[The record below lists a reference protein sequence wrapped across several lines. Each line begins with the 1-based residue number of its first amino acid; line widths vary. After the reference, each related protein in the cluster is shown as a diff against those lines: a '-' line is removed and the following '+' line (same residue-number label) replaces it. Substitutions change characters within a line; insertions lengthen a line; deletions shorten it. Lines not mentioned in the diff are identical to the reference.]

1 MKNKDMEI
9 ILLIDQITR
18 IALLVNGAT
27 DHNVFF
33 QYSGHVNQLS
43 VQVHENGWVE
53 NKRYSKG
60 FDVDLNSINANGLLI
75 EVKTY
80 LTDLYM
86 AEVQNILME
95 GAK

>member
-1 MKNKDMEI
+1 MKNKDMGI
-9 ILLIDQITR
+9 ILLIDQIMR

-27 DHNVFF
+27 NHNVFI
-33 QYSGHVNQLS
+33 QYSGHIDQLS

-60 FDVDLNSINANGLLI
+60 FDIDLNSINANELLI

-86 AEVQNILME
+86 VEVENILME